1 MITGAKGIVGS
12 GIIKWLMH
20 ENQIR
25 ATNVHIIASTRDTSV
40 LPSYIDREDNIEF
53 CEFGNE
59 REFCLDKRIDYII
72 HSAAPTSNKIFQNNP
87 VESLSVIIDGTRRML
102 EIAKEHKGC
111 SMIYLSSEE
120 AYGTPSLDEPITERY
135 IGGVD
140 SLNVRSCYPLGKKVA
155 ELMCRSYFEEYSVN
169 IKIIRPTVILGL
181 WQPYDS
187 VKVEAEILRCIIENK
202 NLYMKSAGLTKKC
215 VIYSLD
221 AVTAILT
228 VLINGKPGE
237 AYNATNPD
245 TYCTVK
251 ERAYR
256 AFERFNPN
264 VTIEFAQEDTSV
276 SEGYLPQRALLEDI
290 SKIIKL
296 GWRAL
301 TDMEQIYEVDLQRFG
316 VADST
321 RCHRLAIS
329 GCH

>member
-1 MITGAKGIVGS
+1 
-12 GIIKWLMH
+12 
-20 ENQIR
+20 
-25 ATNVHIIASTRDTSV
+25 
-40 LPSYIDREDNIEF
+40 
-53 CEFGNE
+53 
-59 REFCLDKRIDYII
+59 
-72 HSAAPTSNKIFQNNP
+72 
-87 VESLSVIIDGTRRML
+87 ML
-102 EIAKEHKGC
+102 EIVNDHKGC

-290 SKIIKL
+290 SKISKL

>member
-1 MITGAKGIVGS
+1 
-12 GIIKWLMH
+12 MH

-290 SKIIKL
+290 SKISKL